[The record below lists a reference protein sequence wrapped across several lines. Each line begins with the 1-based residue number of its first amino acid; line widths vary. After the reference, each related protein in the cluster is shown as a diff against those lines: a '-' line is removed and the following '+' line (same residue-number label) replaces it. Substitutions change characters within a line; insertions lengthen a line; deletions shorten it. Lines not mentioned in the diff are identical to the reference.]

1 MAITVDIV
9 SRETVKPSTPTPAQ
23 LRSYKLS
30 WIDQNHPIYHLPV
43 VFFYSA
49 TPSSAPADVTILKS
63 SLSTVLAS
71 FYPLAGRLTGNS
83 LVDCGDQ
90 GVEFFEALAPDADL
104 SEILSSDEPNLDELK
119 KFLPCSKGEA
129 SCCDSEP
136 TVILSVQ
143 ATVFRCGG
151 IAVGVCVSHK
161 IADGRSLFS
170 FLQGWAAA
178 ARGSFSSEYS
188 PSFDGA
194 AVFPPNE
201 NAVPNAAEQP
211 LEKPPQVHKRFVLS
225 GPKIAALRE
234 KTASSATRFLAV
246 AALVWRCAVRMRPVA
261 RVAVAVVVADTR
273 SRMELRSPNGSFG
286 NCCTAILVGI
296 PIDEVENIAKSD
308 VNENTKYVLEE
319 EMGAAVKR
327 VDTEYVRRLQGEDGW
342 QRELELGWEAVRKCG
357 GATEAGFEMNVFSS
371 WLRLPVYGVDF
382 GWGPAAWA
390 CMTRV
395 RPSTTV
401 VMPRPPAA
409 GDPQGMEVW
418 ASLEKD
424 EMAELQR
431 ELDKLVPLNT
441 VHHVTQP

>member
-1 MAITVDIV
+1 M
-9 SRETVKPSTPTPAQ
+9 
-23 LRSYKLS
+23 
-30 WIDQNHPIYHLPV
+30 DQNHPLYHLPV

-49 TPSSAPADVTILKS
+49 TPSAADDIGTLKS

-71 FYPLAGRLTGNS
+71 FYPLAGRLSGNS

-90 GVEFFEALAPDADL
+90 GAEFFEARAPNADL
-104 SEILSSDEPNLDELK
+104 SEILSSDEPDLGEVK

-151 IAVGVCVSHK
+151 IAVGVCISHK
-161 IADGRSLFS
+161 IADGRSFFS

-194 AVFPPNE
+194 AVFPPKE

-211 LEKPPQVHKRFVLS
+211 PEKPPQVHKRFVLG

-234 KTASSATRFLAV
+234 KTASSAATRFQAV
-246 AALVWRCAVRMRPVA
+246 AALVWRCAVRARPVA
-261 RVAVAVVVADTR
+261 RVAVAVVVANTR

-286 NCCTAILVGI
+286 NCCTGTLAGI
-296 PIDEVENIAKSD
+296 PMDEVENIAKSD
-308 VNENTKYVLEE
+308 VTENTKCVLEE

-327 VDTEYVRRLQGEDGW
+327 VDAEYVRRLQGEDGW
-342 QRELELGWEAVRKCG
+342 QRQLELGWEAVRKCG
-357 GATEAGFEMNVFSS
+357 GATEAGFDMNVFSS
-371 WLRLPVYGVDF
+371 WLRLPVYEVNF

-390 CMTRV
+390 CMTQL
-395 RPSTTV
+395 RPSSIV
-401 VMPRPPAA
+401 VLPRPPAA
-409 GDPQGMEVW
+409 RDPQGMEVW
-418 ASLEKD
+418 ASLEQV

-431 ELDKLVPLNT
+431 ELEKLVPLNP
-441 VHHVTQP
+441 VHHVTQR